1 MIFLLN
7 LKLKPVFSF
16 WKPPKSFAL
25 MVLLVSALSVLLPYV
40 SFAQNVVQGVVK
52 EVGGGPIEGV
62 TVKLKGVAQ
71 GVKTNA
77 QGKYSI
83 NVANLQVTL
92 SFLHISY
99 EVKDVALNGKSQ
111 VNVELTSMD
120 KALNEI
126 VVTGYS
132 TQAKKDITGSV
143 VVVKMDE
150 LKSLPASSADHALQG
165 LASGV
170 NVVSSG
176 VPGSSANI
184 KIRGVTSF
192 GDNAPLI
199 IVDGVQQSLIN
210 VNTNDIESMQVLKD
224 AGSAAIYGVRGAN
237 GVIVV
242 TTKKGKTGKTTIDYD
257 GFYDFKFPLPGNV
270 WDLMNSTDYMN
281 AYNKAYPN
289 NALFSNGMPDYTYR
303 GPSGAGVGKQGDPA
317 VNPNLYFYE
326 KQNTG
331 KNYIIQA
338 VNKDREDWFHNL
350 FKQASTQSHNIT
362 ASGGSDNAK
371 YLFGM
376 GYMDQEGTLVKT
388 YFKRFSARVNTS
400 FNVGKNIRVGE
411 NLNFYHRR
419 QPSFS
424 NQAEFGVIS
433 ETYKLMPITPLYDI
447 AGNFAGTFGG
457 PLLGSFSNPVANQ
470 YRNVEKD
477 LNYDWGVIGNAYGEI
492 DFLKDFTFKTSIGFN
507 VVNSYDQNFTATQTE
522 NIQSNTNDNSLSV
535 SSGYGSTMTFTN
547 TLKYGKK
554 LGNHSIN
561 VLLGSEAIKYV
572 ARSVTGDAD
581 KFFSEDP
588 NFLVLGNGTANRT
601 NSSSISS
608 NALYSLFARA
618 DYSFMDKYLFG
629 ATVRR
634 DGSSVFGPENRYGIF
649 PSFSAGWRISQE
661 GFMKNITWIND
672 FKIKGSWGILGSQN
686 NVSANNAFSLYGS
699 GMGTTYYDI
708 TGSSTSIVQGFAQ
721 SRIGNQAT
729 GWEENVV
736 TNVGFETTLFNNSL
750 SINAEYYNKA
760 INGLLFTE
768 PLPAVILGG
777 ATAPTINIGDIKN
790 SGIDASVNY
799 RGKIK
804 SELNFSAGVNI
815 TTYNNKVVDIPD
827 PGFFQSGSAQGIG
840 SIAINREGDPVSA
853 FYGYK
858 IVGIFNSAAEVA
870 AAPTQTAAEAGRFR
884 YFDANGDGKITADDR
899 VILGN
904 PNPDFTYGIN
914 LGLDYKGFDFSALFY
929 GSQGNEIFNTTLA
942 YLDFMQYYSGAKSN
956 KLLNA
961 WTPTN
966 TNTTVP
972 KIEATSTFSANST
985 ANSYFVEDGSYL
997 RLKSISLGYT
1007 FKPTLTKKLGLNRVR
1022 VYAQAANLFTITKY
1036 SGLDP
1041 EIGGAASNF
1050 GIDYGNYPNNELNVV
1065 FGLNIG
1071 F

>member
-1 MIFLLN
+1 MEVFVRNRMKFISLSWTPPATIFH
-7 LKLKPVFSF
+7 K
-16 WKPPKSFAL
+16 
-25 MVLLVSALSVLLPYV
+25 VLLLSLFYFVIPLQ
-40 SFAQNVVQGVVK
+40 SFAQNVVRGIVR
-52 EVGGGPIEGV
+52 ESGGAPVEDV
-62 TVKLKGVAQ
+62 TVKLKGAAT
-71 GVKTNA
+71 GVKTDA
-77 QGKYSI
+77 QGRYSI
-83 NVANLQVTL
+83 SVANPQSTL
-92 SFLHISY
+92 VFVHLSY
-99 EVKDVALNGKSQ
+99 EVTEVAIAGRNQ
-111 VNVELTSMD
+111 VNVSLKSID
-120 KALNEI
+120 QALNEV

-132 TQAKKDITGSV
+132 SQAKKDITGSV

-176 VPGSSANI
+176 VPGSAANI

-199 IVDGVQQSLIN
+199 IVDGVQQSLQN
-210 VNTNDIESMQVLKD
+210 VNVNDIESMQILKD
-224 AGSAAIYGVRGAN
+224 AGAAAIYGVRGAN

-242 TTKKGKTGKTTIDYD
+242 TTKKGKTGLASITYD
-257 GFYDFKFPLPGNV
+257 GFYDVKYPLPGNV

-281 AYNKAYPN
+281 AYNKAYPGN
-289 NALFSNGMPDYTYR
+289 VLFSRGLPDYTYR
-303 GPSGAGVGKQGDPA
+303 GPAGAGVGMEGEAA
-317 VNPNLYFYE
+317 VNPALYFYE

-331 KNYIIQA
+331 KNYIIQK
-338 VNKDREDWFHNL
+338 VNKDREDWFHHL
-350 FKQASTQSHNIT
+350 FKRAATQSHNIT
-362 ASGGSDNAK
+362 ASGGTDNAK
-371 YLFGM
+371 YLFGL
-376 GYMDQEGTLVKT
+376 GLVDQKGTLVNS
-388 YFKRFSARVNTS
+388 FLKRYSARVNTS
-400 FNVGKNIRVGE
+400 FNIGKNIRIGE

-419 QPSFS
+419 QPGFS

-433 ETYKLMPITPLYDI
+433 ETYKLMPITPLRDI

-470 YRNVEKD
+470 YRNVNKD
-477 LNYDWGVIGNAYGEI
+477 LNYDWGLVGNAYGEV
-492 DFLKDFTFKTSIGFN
+492 DVLKDFTFRTSIGFN
-507 VVNSYDQNFTATQTE
+507 VANSYDQNFTATQTE

-547 TLKYGKK
+547 TLKYEKK
-554 LGNHSIN
+554 FDKHAVN

-588 NFLVLGNGTANRT
+588 NFLVLNNGTANRT
-601 NSSSISS
+601 NSSSIAS

-618 DYSFMDKYLFG
+618 DYSYNDRYLFG

-634 DGSSVFGPENRYGIF
+634 DGSSVFGPENRFGVF
-649 PSFSAGWRISQE
+649 PSFSLGWRISE
-661 GFMKNITWIND
+661 ETFMKDVKWVND
-672 FKIKGSWGILGSQN
+672 LKIKGSWGILGSQN

-721 SRIGNQAT
+721 SRIGNMAT

-736 TNVGFETTLFNNSL
+736 TNIGFETTLFNHSL
-750 SINAEYYNKA
+750 NINAEYYNKA
-760 INGLLFTE
+760 INGLLFTQ

-790 SGIDASVNY
+790 SGIDAAVNY
-799 RGKIK
+799 RGKLK
-804 SELNFSAGVNI
+804 SDLNFNVGVNF

-840 SIAINREGDPVSA
+840 NIAINKEGEAVSA
-853 FYGYK
+853 FYGYQ
-858 IVGIFNSAAEVA
+858 IIGIFNSAAEVA

-884 YFDANGDGKITADDR
+884 YQDVNGDGKITADDR
-899 VILGN
+899 TILGN
-904 PNPDFTYGIN
+904 PNPDFTYGVN

-956 KLLNA
+956 KLLKA
-961 WTPTN
+961 WTPENTN
-966 TNTTVP
+966 TNVP
-972 KIEATSTFSANST
+972 KIEAISTFSANGT
-985 ANSYFVEDGSYL
+985 ANSYFIEDGSYL
-997 RLKSISLGYT
+997 RLKSVALGYT
-1007 FKPTLTKKLGLNRVR
+1007 FNPGLTKKIGVNRLR

-1050 GIDYGNYPNNELNVV
+1050 GIDFGNYPNNELNVV
-1065 FGLNIG
+1065 FGVNIG